1 MAAQLRLRSE
11 PLNRHL
17 RAAPQLYDRLRERIL
32 ALELVPGAPLSRVAL
47 MDEYGTS
54 VTPIRDALQR
64 LADEGLVEIFPQH
77 ATVVSR
83 IDLAHASQTQFL
95 RRSIELEVVTTLVRT
110 ATDEML
116 AGLRDILAHHRA
128 ALDDLASFKQIDM
141 RFHQAMY
148 EAAEVPDLWA
158 LVRSRSG
165 HIDRLRALHLPIAG
179 KAKAI
184 LRDHARIIDAIE
196 ARNTAAAQR
205 AVHEHLSGTLTQVA
219 AIAKR
224 HPDYVR
230 EDRAA
235 R

>member
-1 MAAQLRLRSE
+1 MPQLRVRSE
-11 PLNRHL
+11 QLNRHL
-17 RAAPQLYDRLRERIL
+17 RAAPQLFELLRDRII
-32 ALELVPGAPLSRVAL
+32 ALELAPGAPLSRVEL
-47 MDEYGTS
+47 MDEFGTS

-95 RRSIELEVVTTLVRT
+95 RRSIELEVVTTLVRVADT
-110 ATDEML
+110 TTFEL
-116 AGLRDILAHHRA
+116 LRAILAKHRA
-128 ALDDLASFKQIDM
+128 ALEDLNQFKRLDM

-148 EAAEVPDLWA
+148 EAAGVPDLWA

-184 LRDHARIIDAIE
+184 LRDHGRILDALE

-230 EDRAA
+230 ES
-235 R
+235 

>member
-1 MAAQLRLRSE
+1 MAQLRVRTE

-17 RAAPQLYDRLRERIL
+17 RAAPQLFERLRERII
-32 ALELVPGAPLSRVAL
+32 ALDLLPGMPLSRVEL
-47 MDEYGTS
+47 MDEFGTS

-83 IDLAHASQTQFL
+83 IDLAHAAQTQFL
-95 RRSIELEVVTTLVRT
+95 RRSIELEVVTTLVRV
-110 ATDEML
+110 ADEETFGQL
-116 AGLRDILAHHRA
+116 HTILTQHRA
-128 ALDDLASFKQIDM
+128 ALNDLAAFKRLDM

-148 EAAEVPDLWA
+148 EAAGVPDLWA

-184 LRDHARIIDAIE
+184 LRDHGRILEALE
-196 ARNTAAAQR
+196 ARNAAAAQR

-230 EDRAA
+230 ES
-235 R
+235 

>member
-1 MAAQLRLRSE
+1 MPQLRVRSE
-11 PLNRHL
+11 QLNRHL
-17 RAAPQLYDRLRERIL
+17 RAAPQLFERLRERII
-32 ALELVPGAPLSRVAL
+32 ALELAPGAPLSRVEL
-47 MDEYGTS
+47 MDEFGTS

-95 RRSIELEVVTTLVRT
+95 RRSIELEVVTTLVRVADA
-110 ATDEML
+110 ATFEL
-116 AGLRDILAHHRA
+116 LRAILAKHRA
-128 ALDDLASFKQIDM
+128 ALEDLGEFKRFDM

-148 EAAEVPDLWA
+148 EAAGVPDLFA

-184 LRDHARIIDAIE
+184 LRDHGRILDALE

-230 EDRAA
+230 ES
-235 R
+235 

>member
-1 MAAQLRLRSE
+1 MTQLRVRTE

-17 RAAPQLYDRLRERIL
+17 RAAPQLYERLRERIL
-32 ALELVPGAPLSRVAL
+32 ALDLAPGAPLSRVEL
-47 MDEYGTS
+47 MDEFGTS

-83 IDLAHASQTQFL
+83 IDLADAAQTQFL
-95 RRSIELEVVTTLVRT
+95 RRSIELEVVTTLVRV
-110 ATDEML
+110 ADDAVFED
-116 AGLRDILAHHRA
+116 LRAILARHRA
-128 ALDDLASFKQIDM
+128 ALDDLTTFKRLDM

-148 EAAEVPDLWA
+148 EAASVPDLWA

-184 LRDHARIIDAIE
+184 LRDHGRILDALE

-230 EDRAA
+230 QP
-235 R
+235 